1 VRRSLQDDDDDNT
14 TMMMM
19 PANAIRVTLVLS
31 CLIVPVQGFGTRD
44 ALALKRQQGLLLFAV
59 RPAKKGS
66 HVHTTASDPH
76 PDAAATL
83 EGDAHIM
90 FDPMAGHKGVD
101 MARAHACADHF
112 GQCSVEEMQELRDS
126 YVYGGRGVNV
136 VRFELIAALAST

>member
-1 VRRSLQDDDDDNT
+1 
-14 TMMMM
+14 MIMM

-31 CLIVPVQGFGTRD
+31 CLVAPVQGFGTRD
-44 ALALKRQQGLLLFAV
+44 ALALKRQQHQQPLLFAA

-66 HVHTTASDPH
+66 QARTTASDPH

-101 MARAHACADHF
+101 MARAHACADHV

-126 YVYGGRGVNV
+126 YVYCVTYV
-136 VRFELIAALAST
+136 V